1 MKALVIFDTVAQD
14 TSLAMEITREMEEL
28 GWTEFA
34 SFSYA
39 YEKEAE
45 GSYEEIE
52 ADVIANVD
60 AATFEAEWENVN
72 YLYVIGNEAPK
83 FKVSLGNVAD

>member
-1 MKALVIFDTVAQD
+1 MKTLVIFDTVAQD

-28 GWTEFA
+28 GWVAFE

-39 YEKEAE
+39 FEKEIDGDYAA
-45 GSYEEIE
+45 IE
-52 ADVIANVD
+52 ADIQTNVD

-83 FKVSLGNVAD
+83 FSVSVGA

>member
-28 GWTEFA
+28 GWTELEY
-34 SFSYA
+34 FSYA
-39 YEKEAE
+39 FKKEAE
-45 GSYEEIE
+45 GTYDEVETHI
-52 ADVIANVD
+52 IANVD

-72 YLYVIGNEAPK
+72 YLYAIGNEAPK
-83 FKVSLGNVAD
+83 FKVSVGV

>member
-28 GWTEFA
+28 GWTEA
-34 SFSYA
+34 EYFSYA
-39 YEKEAE
+39 FEKEAE
-45 GSYEEIE
+45 GTYDEIE
-52 ADVIANVD
+52 AHIIADVN
-60 AATFEAEWENVN
+60 AATFEAEWENVK

-83 FKVSLGNVAD
+83 FKVSAGE